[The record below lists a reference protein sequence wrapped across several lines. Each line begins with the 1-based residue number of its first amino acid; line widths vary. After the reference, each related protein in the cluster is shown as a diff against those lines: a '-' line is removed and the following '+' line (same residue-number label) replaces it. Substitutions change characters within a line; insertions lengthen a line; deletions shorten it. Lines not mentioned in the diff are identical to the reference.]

1 MKLNNIKIIFS
12 DFDGVL
18 TDNKV
23 YLNEEGLESV
33 LLNRSDGLAVK
44 ILKKNNIKILVVSTE
59 SNIVVSKRCEK
70 LKVECHQ
77 GIENKEIF
85 IENYISYR
93 NLNKETCIYIGNY
106 LTDYTAMNIFKNSF
120 CPSDSHNFI
129 KSIAKKTLKCK
140 GGDGVLMEIL
150 ENIDGIDLGIN
161 L

>member
-1 MKLNNIKIIFS
+1 MKLNQIKIIFS

-33 LLNRSDGLAVK
+33 LLNRSDGLAVQ

-59 SNIVVSKRCEK
+59 SNIVVSKRCK
-70 LKVECHQ
+70 KIMVECHQ

-85 IENYISYR
+85 IKDYLSNQ
-93 NLNKETCIYIGNY
+93 NLNKENCIYIGND
-106 LTDYTAMNIFKNSF
+106 LNDYSAMNIFENTF
-120 CPSDSHNFI
+120 CPSDSHKLI
-129 KSIAKKTLKCK
+129 KSIAKKTLECK
-140 GGDGVLMEIL
+140 GGDGVLMEII

>member
-1 MKLNNIKIIFS
+1 MKLNQIKIIFS

-33 LLNRSDGLAVK
+33 LLNRSDGLAVQ

-59 SNIVVSKRCEK
+59 SNIVVSKRCK
-70 LKVECHQ
+70 KINVECHQ
-77 GIENKEIF
+77 SIENKEIF
-85 IENYISYR
+85 IKDYLSNQ
-93 NLNKETCIYIGNY
+93 NLNKENCIYIGND
-106 LTDYTAMNIFKNSF
+106 LNDYSAMKIFKNTF
-120 CPSDSHNFI
+120 CPSDSHKLI
-129 KSIAKKTLKCK
+129 KSIATKILKCK
-140 GGDGVLMEIL
+140 GGDGVLMEII